1 MFSHSLVVV
10 VSAASMMLLIAVS
23 LYSSLTT
30 FWGRLDVQLSSDASA
45 PRNGRHGQ
53 LGAVASE
60 NRNCSQMGAEML
72 KMGGTAADADM
83 NSFDLPQMVATVFC
97 IGVIAMYHS
106 GISGGGFA
114 IVRTPEG
121 EYEVVDFREM
131 APAAAHKD
139 MYKGNVEG
147 AVLGGLASA
156 VPGEIRGLQYL
167 HEKYGTLPWSTVM
180 QPAIHLA
187 REGWPINVDLVNYME
202 TATAGKEDFLSKDPS
217 WAVDFAP
224 NGTRLG
230 LGDTITRARY
240 SQTLETIANY
250 GPDAFYSGPLADSMI
265 RALQAHNGTMTLD
278 DLKNYSVVIRNA
290 SHINYRGYTV
300 TSTRAPSSGVV
311 ALSILNIVGQYD
323 DFFVKGNVNLSTH
336 HLVEAMRFAYGQR
349 THLADPSYS
358 EGMDEYEDH
367 MLNSSMAAILR
378 NKISDSHTLNVSD
391 YNPNGFESLETPG
404 TSHIVAADS
413 RGLTISLTTTINLLF
428 GSKVMVPET
437 GIIMNNDM
445 DDFSIPGTNNSFG
458 YIPSPANFIEPGKRM
473 LSSICPV
480 IVTHPNG
487 TVYFITG
494 AAGGSRIITGT
505 VQSVINLLDRNMT
518 TYDALKE
525 PRVHDQLSPN
535 VSEFEYSFDNSTVA
549 FMISRNHSV
558 KWVLPGASKVQAIRL
573 MADGMYEAVGEPR
586 QVDSG
591 GAVA

>member
-1 MFSHSLVVV
+1 MHS
-10 VSAASMMLLIAVS
+10 
-23 LYSSLTT
+23 
-30 FWGRLDVQLSSDASA
+30 
-45 PRNGRHGQ
+45 
-53 LGAVASE
+53 
-60 NRNCSQMGAEML
+60 
-72 KMGGTAADADM
+72 
-83 NSFDLPQMVATVFC
+83 
-97 IGVIAMYHS
+97 
-106 GISGGGFA
+106 
-114 IVRTPEG
+114 
-121 EYEVVDFREM
+121 
-131 APAAAHKD
+131 
-139 MYKGNVEG
+139 
-147 AVLGGLASA
+147 
-156 VPGEIRGLQYL
+156 
-167 HEKYGTLPWSTVM
+167 
-180 QPAIHLA
+180 
-187 REGWPINVDLVNYME
+187 
-202 TATAGKEDFLSKDPS
+202 
-217 WAVDFAP
+217 
-224 NGTRLG
+224 
-230 LGDTITRARY
+230 
-240 SQTLETIANY
+240 
-250 GPDAFYSGPLADSMI
+250 
-265 RALQAHNGTMTLD
+265 
-278 DLKNYSVVIRNA
+278 
-290 SHINYRGYTV
+290 
-300 TSTRAPSSGVV
+300 
-311 ALSILNIVGQYD
+311 
-323 DFFVKGNVNLSTH
+323 
-336 HLVEAMRFAYGQR
+336 
-349 THLADPSYS
+349 
-358 EGMDEYEDH
+358 
-367 MLNSSMAAILR
+367 
-378 NKISDSHTLNVSD
+378 
-391 YNPNGFESLETPG
+391 PG